1 LSAASAT
8 QSFFKESTHEN
19 HIHDESDKWIDTVMA
34 FEKLADE
41 QDQTTLDLDGVLVT
55 LGAEHFDEIRI
66 AY

>member
-1 LSAASAT
+1 MRTIYTMNDAGLNVICAH
-8 QSFFKESTHEN
+8 FDK
-19 HIHDESDKWIDTVMA
+19 ESDKWIDTVMA